1 MKKLNF
7 IFPLFFLILSNLFA
21 QDAKY
26 QQAMGENL
34 QAFAQAKT
42 IEEMQNVANKF
53 ARIATMKNQ
62 EWLPNYWLSYTYVR
76 MSLNETD
83 KTKKDQ
89 YLDEAE
95 KAFVLAQ
102 KLAPQADEMTVLA
115 AYIANARM
123 SIDPMSRWNTY
134 GSEFREKLAEAK
146 KLNPENPRIYLIE
159 GQSTLYTPEQFGG
172 GKANAKRILLMAVE
186 KFAKFKPASE
196 LHPNWGET
204 RAQTL
209 LKECEN

>member
-1 MKKLNF
+1 MKKVSL
-7 IFPLFFLILSNLFA
+7 IFPLLMLVFSTLFA

-26 QQAMGENL
+26 QQVMSENL

-42 IEEMQNVANKF
+42 SEEMQNVANKF
-53 ARIATMKNQ
+53 ARIATMKAQ

-76 MSLNETD
+76 MSLNDTD
-83 KTKKDQ
+83 KAKKDQ

-95 KAFVLAQ
+95 KAFKIAE
-102 KLAPQADEMTVLA
+102 KLTPQADEMIVLA

-123 SIDPMSRWNTY
+123 AIDPFNRWTTF

-146 KLNPENPRIYLIE
+146 ALNPENPRIYFLD

-172 GKANAKRILLMAVE
+172 GKANAKRLLLIAVD
-186 KFAKFKPASE
+186 KFTKFKPASE
-196 LHPNWGET
+196 LHPNWGEA
-204 RAQTL
+204 RAQAL
-209 LKECEN
+209 LKECE

>member
-1 MKKLNF
+1 MKKLPF
-7 IFPLFFLILSNLFA
+7 IFPLFFLILSNLVA

-26 QQAMGENL
+26 QQVMSENL

-42 IEEMQNVANKF
+42 VEEMQNVANKF
-53 ARIATMKNQ
+53 ARISTLKAQ

-76 MSLNETD
+76 MSLNDTD

-95 KAFVLAQ
+95 KAWKTAQ
-102 KLAPQADEMTVLA
+102 KFLPQADEMTILA

-123 SIDPMSRWNTY
+123 AIDPMSRWQTF

-146 KLNPENPRIYLIE
+146 ALNPENPRIYFLE
-159 GQSTLYTPEQFGG
+159 GQSAMYTPEQFGG
-172 GKANAKRILLMAVE
+172 GKANAKKILLVAAE

-196 LHPNWGET
+196 FHPNWGEA
-204 RAQTL
+204 RAQAL
-209 LKECEN
+209 LKECEQ